1 MTLDVLRLCFYVFH
15 NLPLVGSR
23 YIKFFRE
30 CFILSNIPKSKRSE
44 SKLEALHSA
53 YVLRRKIT
61 AELMATFGYS
71 QKKLEAHLKKMTD
84 YVEDPEEREKMSQAI
99 RKTED
104 DFNSWFIMRER
115 DRVADFCQGIT
126 EHLRAANTIWPTCM
140 SEFEERR
147 LEMDRALVC
156 CNKLQD
162 ELQYIA
168 ETLPSDKNKFMN
180 IVLEVQ
186 AEFDMIKKLR
196 QSDNRFLKTI
206 KKQQDSG

>member
-1 MTLDVLRLCFYVFH
+1 M
-15 NLPLVGSR
+15 
-23 YIKFFRE
+23 
-30 CFILSNIPKSKRSE
+30 SNIPKSKRSE
-44 SKLEALHSA
+44 SKLEALHRA
-53 YVLRRKIT
+53 YALRRRIT

-71 QKKLEAHLKKMTD
+71 QKKLEVHIQKMTSFMQT
-84 YVEDPEEREKMSQAI
+84 PEEREMMGKVI
-99 RKTED
+99 REVED
-104 DFNSWFIMRER
+104 NFSSWFIKRER

-126 EHLRAANTIWPTCM
+126 EHLRAANTIWPTNL

-147 LEMDRALVC
+147 LEMDRALIC

-168 ETLPSDKNKFMN
+168 ETLPADKNKYMN

-196 QSDNRFLKTI
+196 QSDNRFLKKI
-206 KKQQDSG
+206 QGQSL

>member
-1 MTLDVLRLCFYVFH
+1 MAVDTFKTVFYVFH

-30 CFILSNIPKSKRSE
+30 CLILSSIPKSKRSE
-44 SKLEALHSA
+44 SKLEALHCA
-53 YVLRRKIT
+53 YELRRKIT

-71 QKKLEAHLKKMTD
+71 QKKLEAHLKKMTEH
-84 YVEDPEEREKMSQAI
+84 VQAPEEREKMSNAI
-99 RKTED
+99 REAED
-104 DFNSWFIMRER
+104 GFNSWFIRRER

-126 EHLRAANTIWPTCM
+126 EHLRAANTIWPTNM
-140 SEFEERR
+140 AEFEERR
-147 LEMDRALVC
+147 LEMDRALIC

-168 ETLPSDKNKFMN
+168 EILPADKNKYMN

-196 QSDNRFLKTI
+196 QSDNRFLK
-206 KKQQDSG
+206 KLGQLL